1 MTAGALRD
9 AEETLLARSCST
21 FVAFLA
27 LVLREALAL
36 FNSVDEEAYSSL
48 VLGSDV
54 QTLLLV
60 KIKSVLAALA
70 DALKSLI
77 QSAITLVGNRV
88 SALQGAV
95 AGLVQLKFFVA
106 LMTPDLNFVD
116 DRARPRFRRLLEVT
130 FLIVVDLI
138 IEALLAGRAEV
149 ALFARKTEDLAFVHL
164 VADSSGN
171 RVVDRET
178 DVFNALGTIFTI
190 LAERSEI
197 EIFLARETSYAVV

>member
-1 MTAGALRD
+1 MA
-9 AEETLLARSCST
+9 
-21 FVAFLA
+21 
-27 LVLREALAL
+27 
-36 FNSVDEEAYSSL
+36 
-48 VLGSDV
+48 
-54 QTLLLV
+54 
-60 KIKSVLAALA
+60 
-70 DALKSLI
+70 
-77 QSAITLVGNRV
+77 
-88 SALQGAV
+88 
-95 AGLVQLKFFVA
+95 
-106 LMTPDLNFVD
+106 PDLNIVD
-116 DRARPRFRRLLEVT
+116 DRARPSSCRPFVVT

>member
-9 AEETLLARSCST
+9 AEETLLARSCGT

-88 SALQGAV
+88 SALKGAV
-95 AGLVQLKFFVA
+95 A
-106 LMTPDLNFVD
+106 
-116 DRARPRFRRLLEVT
+116 
-130 FLIVVDLI
+130 
-138 IEALLAGRAEV
+138 
-149 ALFARKTEDLAFVHL
+149 
-164 VADSSGN
+164 
-171 RVVDRET
+171 
-178 DVFNALGTIFTI
+178 
-190 LAERSEI
+190 
-197 EIFLARETSYAVV
+197 